1 MCCCCQS
8 CRVSDVNGCVGWCRC
23 GACVST
29 TAQWQYSS
37 GPCLVACACILC
49 VCIARAVS
57 MPAPPACNAAV
68 QLPIIPTAPS
78 PARCPTCCHVVQ
90 AIQFIIAEAVN
101 APGPGEHIHP
111 ELAVRLPTLQVHR
124 ILSTELVVVQPGG
137 QLLQQHRGQAHFLE
151 VWDNILCRRLL
162 QGMQP
167 AWGE

>member
-1 MCCCCQS
+1 MS
-8 CRVSDVNGCVGWCRC
+8 CGILFFP
-23 GACVST
+23 
-29 TAQWQYSS
+29 
-37 GPCLVACACILC
+37 GPWPPRDPLSLLLIYTGVTQQQQQ
-49 VCIARAVS
+49 CIARAVS

-90 AIQFIIAEAVN
+90 AIQFIIAEAVK
-101 APGPGEHIHP
+101 APGPGEHIPP